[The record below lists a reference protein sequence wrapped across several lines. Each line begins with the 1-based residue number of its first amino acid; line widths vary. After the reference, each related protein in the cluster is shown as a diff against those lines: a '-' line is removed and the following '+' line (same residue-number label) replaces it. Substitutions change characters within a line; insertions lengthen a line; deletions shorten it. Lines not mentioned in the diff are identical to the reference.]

1 MKHLPFFLLLGLIA
15 LSSFTH
21 PNPKVKTYELQKA
34 IDEGLVELLSIEHL
48 GKKQLKI
55 RIKNLNKRKDFKVHF
70 KTGLQF
76 ASQDTSLQDQII
88 VQGRSVLV
96 RAAKSVSPTFTSYC
110 TQASNIS
117 PGSGSVFS
125 LKKEADGKLMELAS
139 FLSKKR
145 DMDYMIQQ
153 AVWVVSDEHD
163 LRGLHHED
171 SREALEIQEFV
182 SKLTGK
188 PLPEYTIRYKEA
200 LEGQQAF
207 TREAVMVV
215 GLHRY
220 QLAEDGY
227 FSCRIYNEAGE
238 LVQEVFENMLQKK
251 GNVRFNFKLKAWN
264 LPKGKYVS
272 RVFKDGELFEEKWV
286 STV

>member
-1 MKHLPFFLLLGLIA
+1 MKHLPFFLLLGLLS
-15 LSSFTH
+15 LSSFTQ

-34 IDEGLVELLSIEHL
+34 LDEGLVELLSIEYL
-48 GKKQLKI
+48 GDKQLKI
-55 RIKNLNKRKDFKVHF
+55 RIKNLHKRKDFKVHF

-88 VQGRSVLV
+88 VRGRSVLV

-125 LKKEADGKLMELAS
+125 LKKEADGKLMELAA

-238 LVQEVFENMLQKK
+238 LVQEVFERYASEKRQRALQLQAK
-251 GNVRFNFKLKAWN
+251 GLEFAE
-264 LPKGKYVS
+264 G
-272 RVFKDGELFEEKWV
+272 
-286 STV
+286 